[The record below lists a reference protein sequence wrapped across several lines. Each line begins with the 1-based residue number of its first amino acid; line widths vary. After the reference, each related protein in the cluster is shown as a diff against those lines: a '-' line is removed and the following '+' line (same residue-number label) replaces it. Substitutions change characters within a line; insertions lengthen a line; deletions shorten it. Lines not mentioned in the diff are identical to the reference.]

1 MNDRAITTYADE
13 LRAAR
18 ALIDT
23 PEKWARGVFEDGARR
38 CPVRAL
44 RDAGVSFL
52 AKRFLYLVLDQKV
65 NGYGLVSW
73 NDRKGRTH
81 SEVMDLFDRAI
92 VRAESS

>member
-1 MNDRAITTYADE
+1 MTDRATATCADE

-23 PEKWARGVFEDGARR
+23 PEKWAWGVFEDGARR
-38 CPVRAL
+38 CPARAL

-52 AKRFLYLVLDQKV
+52 AKRYLYQVLDQV
-65 NGYGLVSW
+65 TGYGLVSW

-81 SEVMDLFDRAI
+81 SEVMDLFDHAI
-92 VRAESS
+92 AAAESS